1 MAQSIL
7 KMQVGPVQD
16 FIAQA
21 RSTRDMWAGSYLLS
35 WLTAAAMKPFKE
47 HPECEFIFPQLE
59 NQPLYK
65 MFASDKS
72 SPDGLIPTIPN
83 VFLVLVPQGMVKTLA
98 QDADKQLRSE
108 LKKIS
113 KQCWDHLV
121 NEFPNVP
128 LDSSKSRWDDQVSR
142 FPIINWHAVDYTP
155 EDHDG
160 SIKQLNK
167 HMAAR
172 RNTREFQQWGA
183 MTKDD
188 GNVAWDNNLQ
198 GAAKDVLS
206 GKEEIIGGE
215 SLWAGNSQGYWK
227 KAGPF
232 GAMNCIKRLFP
243 EAVLERKFGD
253 LKEFWNEMSMS
264 NTRDLAAMNR
274 AGVSD
279 QLKDE
284 DEKPLPLNPYMAVIA
299 MDGDRMGA
307 ALDKIK
313 DKESHKAFSQ
323 ALATFSEKLVKP
335 IVTDA
340 GGQLVYAGGDD
351 VLALCPADQALAIA
365 AELREKFLEAMQ
377 EFRRLDPAKPL
388 DASCGIAVAHYKYPL
403 QRAVHEARQAE
414 KRAKTQRDREAFELT
429 LLKHSGETIHWGAK
443 WDSKAL
449 KVYEK
454 FNTKVE
460 NESLSGR
467 FAYALNELLAPYKLD
482 QPPESG
488 VPLKEIIRKEFRHVQ
503 VRQAKVKGAIV
514 ENAEA
519 YLDEKDLALQ
529 DFPKLF
535 LAATFMTRL
544 RGEK

>member
-1 MAQSIL
+1 MTQSIL

-35 WLTAAAMKPFKE
+35 WLTAAAMKAFQD
-47 HPECEFIFPQLE
+47 HPECTFIFPQLDD
-59 NQPLYK
+59 QPLYK
-65 MFASDKS
+65 MFCN
-72 SPDGLIPTIPN
+72 SPSPEGLIPTLPN
-83 VFLVLVPQGMVKTLA
+83 VFLVLVPQGMAQSLA
-98 QDADKQLRSE
+98 QDADKQLRKKLKEISE
-108 LKKIS
+108 T
-113 KQCWDHLV
+113 CWDHLKQQFEDQSL
-121 NEFPNVP
+121 NTYK
-128 LDSSKSRWDDQVSR
+128 DRWDDQVSR
-142 FPIINWHAVDYTP
+142 FPIINWHAVDYST
-155 EDHDG
+155 EDHKG
-160 SIKQLNK
+160 SIERLNK

-172 RNTREFQQWGA
+172 RNTREFPQWGTV
-183 MTKDD
+183 TKENGDI
-188 GNVAWDNNLQ
+188 AWDNSLQ

-206 GKEEIIGGE
+206 GKEEIIGGKN
-215 SLWAGNSQGYWK
+215 LWEGNDAYDWK

-253 LKEFWNEMSMS
+253 LKVFWKEMSVS

-279 QLKDE
+279 HLKDE
-284 DEKPLPLNPYMAVIA
+284 DEKPLPFNPYMAVIA

-307 ALDKIK
+307 ALDKI
-313 DKESHKAFSQ
+313 EEVERHKAFSQ
-323 ALATFSEKLVKP
+323 ALATFSEELVKP
-335 IVTDA
+335 IVTDK

-365 AELREKFLEAMQ
+365 AELRKAFLDAME
-377 EFRRLDPAKPL
+377 EFRMLDPAKPL

-414 KRAKTQRDREAFELT
+414 KRAKTQRGRAAFELT
-429 LLKHSGETIHWGAK
+429 LLKHSGETVHWGAK

-449 KVYEK
+449 AVYDDFNKKVDTEA
-454 FNTKVE
+454 
-460 NESLSGR
+460 LSGR
-467 FAYALNELLAPYKLD
+467 FAYALNELLAPYKLE
-482 QPPESG
+482 QPPEAG
-488 VPLKEIIRKEFRHVQ
+488 VALKEIVRKEFRHVQ
-503 VRQAKVKGAIV
+503 IRQANVKGAIV
-514 ENAEA
+514 DSAEA
-519 YLDEKDLALQ
+519 YLDEADLDLQ